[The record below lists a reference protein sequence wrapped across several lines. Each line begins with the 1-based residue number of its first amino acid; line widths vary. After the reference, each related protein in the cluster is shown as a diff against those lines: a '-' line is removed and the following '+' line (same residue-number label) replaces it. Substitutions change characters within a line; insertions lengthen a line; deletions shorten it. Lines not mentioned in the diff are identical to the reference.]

1 MSTREV
7 SVPAAHEDDASGNV
21 SPALAQ
27 PSPPLAAPAA
37 PTIRP
42 ADMAKANGSASRVA
56 PQTTVLHQVRGT
68 VRHFD
73 LWSVFRVSALIYG
86 SFFLVALV
94 AGVALWIVAS
104 ATGARHSVEHFI
116 ASALL
121 LKQFRFA
128 SLTIGLA
135 ATGIGLVVAAAATGA
150 TVAVAG
156 FYNLVSEVV
165 GGVELTI
172 VQEETAGTVV

>member
-1 MSTREV
+1 M
-7 SVPAAHEDDASGNV
+7 PAPHEDDSLGDV
-21 SPALAQ
+21 SPVLDQPAPLLTTPAVPTTRPTGPPVALQ
-27 PSPPLAAPAA
+27 AAKTNGNA
-37 PTIRP
+37 P
-42 ADMAKANGSASRVA
+42 RVA
-56 PQTTVLHQVRGT
+56 RQPTELRQVRGT
-68 VRHFD
+68 LRHVD

-86 SFFLVALV
+86 SFFLVVLV
-94 AGVALWIVAS
+94 AGIALWLVAS

-135 ATGIGLVVAAAATGA
+135 ATGIGLILAAAATGA

-172 VQEETAGTVV
+172 VQEEPAGTVV